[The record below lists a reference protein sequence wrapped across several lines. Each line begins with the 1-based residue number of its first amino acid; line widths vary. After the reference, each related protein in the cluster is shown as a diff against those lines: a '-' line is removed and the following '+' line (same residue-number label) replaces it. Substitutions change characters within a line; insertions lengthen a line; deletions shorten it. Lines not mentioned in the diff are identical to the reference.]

1 MTIVDLNAEGVEIR
15 TVPFQPLRKVRSLT
29 GAFADLLAGTPSED
43 FIQAILTDEIP
54 LIDPMKRLRATYPN
68 ACHLTYSRQARS
80 LESMA
85 IGAGRAAVTP
95 SEMVSDFL
103 KVVRGREPDGAEVAI
118 IADKL
123 HAAEV
128 AGDRT

>member
-1 MTIVDLNAEGVEIR
+1 
-15 TVPFQPLRKVRSLT
+15 VRSLT
-29 GAFADLLAGTPSED
+29 GAFADLLAGTPSGD
-43 FIQAILTDEIP
+43 FVQAILTDEIT

-68 ACHLTYSRQARS
+68 ACHLAYYRQARS
-80 LESMA
+80 LERMA
-85 IGAGRAAVTP
+85 IGAGRAAVKP
-95 SEMVSDFL
+95 NEMVSDFL